1 MLDYEMVVSVAISAN
16 ASRHFRMLLVRV
28 ESSEIPPLFI
38 KLRLPLGP
46 VASMCEIAS
55 LVPRPRPAFCCLQ
68 YGKTERAWERG
79 YEMAPLFKKLR
90 LPVKIV

>member
-1 MLDYEMVVSVAISAN
+1 MLDYEMVASVAISAN

-28 ESSEIPPLFI
+28 ESSEIPLFI

-55 LVPRPRPAFCCLQ
+55 LVPRPRPAFRCLQ
-68 YGKTERAWERG
+68 YGKTGEG
-79 YEMAPLFKKLR
+79 LGTR
-90 LPVKIV
+90 L